1 MSTDLQHKT
10 SEKVLHVRVSSA
22 MHEIAQQL
30 AKDRACSLS
39 DLMRH
44 LLVVEAET
52 RGLIE
57 PAKTRRKK

>member
-1 MSTDLQHKT
+1 M
-10 SEKVLHVRVSSA
+10 LHVRVSEHL
-22 MHEIAQQL
+22 HEVAKAL
-30 AKDRACSLS
+30 AKERACSLS